1 MSKLSRLLS
10 RFTKSRRTEVIDS
23 CPDRI
28 IFAGHYA
35 NWADALNDS
44 EGYNS
49 PLILNKTRE
58 ALLQVKNGHAVYER
72 DSVLF
77 DKIEHSFPLLAGLL
91 RAALAQEGNLCL
103 VDFGGALGSSYFQC
117 RAFLKPVRQLQWL
130 VVEQPAHVLCGRKDF
145 QSNELFFYNTVEECA
160 TSHLPNCLLLSSVL
174 QYLPEPYSILRHLL
188 EQGFPHILIDGTAF
202 LKRNEDRLTV
212 QTVPESIY
220 PASYP
225 AWFFSESRLM
235 AEFANAGYVLV
246 ADFQC
251 PYELSPDDEKAY
263 HKGFIFEKSD
273 LHPVGHDAIKQ

>member
-10 RFTKSRRTEVIDS
+10 RFAKSRRREVVES
-23 CPDRI
+23 RSDRI

-35 NWADALNDS
+35 NWVDALRDS
-44 EGYNS
+44 EGYDS
-49 PLILNKTRE
+49 PLILNKTRD
-58 ALLQVKNGHAVYER
+58 ALLQVKNGNAVYER

-91 RAALAQEGNLCL
+91 RAAIAQEGKLCV

-130 VVEQPAHVLCGRKDF
+130 VVEQTAHVLCGRKDF
-145 QSNELFFYNTVEECA
+145 QSDELFFYNNIEECA
-160 TSHLPNCLLLSSVL
+160 ANHRPNVLLLSGVL
-174 QYLPEPYSILRHLL
+174 QYLPEPYAILRHLL
-188 EQGFPHILIDGTAF
+188 VHGFPHILLDRMAF
-202 LKRNEDRLTV
+202 LKRDADRLTV

-235 AEFANAGYVLV
+235 AEFVNAGYVLV

>member
-145 QSNELFFYNTVEECA
+145 QSDELFFYNSVEECA
-160 TSHLPNCLLLSSVL
+160 ASHRPNCLLLSSVL
-174 QYLPEPYSILRHLL
+174 QYLPEPYAILRHLL
-188 EQGFPHILIDGTAF
+188 AYGFPHLLIDGTAF

-212 QTVPESIY
+212 QKVPKSIY

-225 AWFFSESRLM
+225 AWFFSESRLL

-263 HKGFIFEKSD
+263 HKGFIFEKRD
-273 LHPVGHDAIKQ
+273 MNPVSHNKIKQ